1 MSRSI
6 DGDLIVITGGE
17 GNGRTRHATER
28 AGLAIDRKSAKA
40 GISNLHPGAER
51 GNIQHINE
59 APLSV
64 SSYLEQVRLPH
75 ALIERLTRHHGYYAV
90 GAVDGSRLNA
100 AGFEARPAKNKAA
113 G

>member
-1 MSRSI
+1 MSRSV

-64 SSYLEQVRLPH
+64 SSNLEQVRLPH
-75 ALIERLTRHHGYYAV
+75 ALIERSARHRGYCAV
-90 GAVDGSRLNA
+90 VAVDGSRLHA
-100 AGFEARPAKNKAA
+100 AGFQARPSENNAA
-113 G
+113 